1 MRGMFARIVAIGLV
15 AGLGVAGAAQAQ
27 SVGRWDGAYGGLG
40 LGYGNFDSDSALT
53 GNADGFIGGA
63 FLGYQRD
70 YGDWVLGGEVAYD
83 TGDAD
88 FDGGG
93 KVDEFWRLK
102 LRVGRD
108 YGRTL
113 IYGVGGIAQAEARV
127 GGIDRDETG
136 WFIGAGAERAMTDR
150 LSVGTEVL
158 YDSIDDLG
166 GPGNDVDGVTI
177 QVRATL
183 RF

>member
-1 MRGMFARIVAIGLV
+1 MNRMLARIAALGLV
-15 AGLGVAGAAQAQ
+15 AGLGVTGAAQAQ
-27 SVGRWDGAYGGLG
+27 GVGRWDGAYGGLA
-40 LGYGNFDSDSALT
+40 LGYGNFNSDSALT
-53 GNADGFIGGA
+53 GDADGFLGGA
-63 FLGYQRD
+63 YIGYQRD
-70 YGDWVLGGEVAYD
+70 YGDWVVGGEISYD
-83 TGDAD
+83 TADAD

-93 KVDEFWRLK
+93 KVDELWRLK

-127 GGIDRDETG
+127 AGIDRDETG
-136 WFIGAGAERAMTDR
+136 WFIGAGAERAITDR

-158 YDSIDDLG
+158 YNRFDDLG
-166 GPGNDVDGVTI
+166 GRGNDVDGVTI
-177 QVRATL
+177 QLRATL